1 MTSKEEILD
10 NKQILHSFGKWLM
23 GQNKSDGTIKTYVGV
38 ISQFLQWFKD
48 EAEEIEKFHV
58 QTYLDDMEQSNKSG
72 GTIEKHYSAITM
84 FSRFLDKP
92 EIVLNIDRK
101 AKEKKEDPPKALNMH
116 EQAALLK
123 EIEASGHFRNIAIV
137 YTMIHTGI
145 RVSEL
150 CDLNHS
156 DIQKEGERQYI
167 LIRDS
172 KGDIDRKIPLSMTA
186 SEKIKAYKEFLNM
199 ETEAIFISSV
209 NQRITPRSVQYMLTK
224 YNTTPHRLRNTF
236 CQTLID
242 KGIDLQTVSKLM
254 GHKDLNM
261 TKRYIGEGKEE
272 LESAIEN
279 TFDNL

>member
-10 NKQILHSFGKWLM
+10 NKQILHSFAEWLM
-23 GQNKSDGTIKTYVGV
+23 GQNKSESTIKTYTGV
-38 ISQFLQWFKD
+38 ISQFLQWFK
-48 EAEEIEKFHV
+48 EEVEEIERSHV
-58 QTYLDDMEQSNKSG
+58 QTYLDDMEQANKSA
-72 GTIEKHYSAITM
+72 GTIEKHYSAITI
-84 FSRFLDKP
+84 FSRFLNKP

-101 AKEKKEDPPKALNMH
+101 VKEKKEEPPEALNML

-137 YTMIHTGI
+137 YTLIHTGI

-150 CDLNHS
+150 CELNHS
-156 DIQKEGERQYI
+156 DIQEGGRQYI

-172 KGDIDRKIPLSMTA
+172 KGDIDRKIPLSMAA
-186 SEKIKAYKEFLNM
+186 SEKSRAYKEFLNM
-199 ETEAIFISSV
+199 ETESIFISSV

-224 YNTTPHRLRNTF
+224 YNVNPHKLRNTF
-236 CQTLID
+236 CQKLID

-261 TKRYIGEGKEE
+261 TKRYVGEGKED
-272 LESAIEN
+272 LVLSIEH
-279 TFDNL
+279 TFD

>member
-1 MTSKEEILD
+1 
-10 NKQILHSFGKWLM
+10 
-23 GQNKSDGTIKTYVGV
+23 
-38 ISQFLQWFKD
+38 
-48 EAEEIEKFHV
+48 
-58 QTYLDDMEQSNKSG
+58 MEQSNKSG

-84 FSRFLDKP
+84 FSRLLDKP

-101 AKEKKEDPPKALNMH
+101 AKEKKEDPPKALNML

-209 NQRITPRSVQYMLTK
+209 SQRITPRSVQYMLTK